1 MKIKSIAILSL
12 LSIILFSGCDKKE
25 DIKDSVVV
33 SKQQEQKLP
42 TFHLTTS
49 NGKAITI
56 EVTKNG
62 WKFPQYKD
70 KAVMLVFFATWCPP
84 CKAEIPHLIN
94 LQKKYKKDFQII
106 AVLVEQNKD
115 NDILKDFIFSHN
127 ITYPV
132 TNSNE
137 NFNLANAVGGV
148 SSIPAMFLFNKDG
161 LVFQNYVGAVHEE
174 ILESDIKQA
183 IGK

>member
-25 DIKDSVVV
+25 DIKDRVVV
-33 SKQQEQKLP
+33 STQQEQKLP
-42 TFHLTTS
+42 IFHLTTT
-49 NGKAITI
+49 NAKPITI
-56 EVTKNG
+56 EVTKDG
-62 WKFPQYKD
+62 WKFPDYPNK
-70 KAVMLVFFATWCPP
+70 VILLNFFATWCPP

-94 LQKKYKKDFQII
+94 LQKKYKKDFQVI
-106 AVLVEQNKD
+106 AVLVEQDKD
-115 NDILKDFIFSHN
+115 NNTINDFIFNHKIS
-127 ITYPV
+127 YPV